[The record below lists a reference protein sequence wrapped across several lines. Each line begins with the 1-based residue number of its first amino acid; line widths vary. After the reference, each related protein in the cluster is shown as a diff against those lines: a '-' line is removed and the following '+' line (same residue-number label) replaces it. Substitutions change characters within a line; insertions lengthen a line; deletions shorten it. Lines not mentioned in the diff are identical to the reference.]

1 MKTRQL
7 FIVDDDE
14 LVLEIMGNYLKD
26 KFKSYHIKT
35 FKTGE
40 DCINNL
46 NLKPDIIV
54 LDYYLDGNDVNAE
67 DGLATLKKIKEAS
80 RKIEIVILTKN
91 DNEEVALNCLKY
103 GAADYI
109 IKNNISHIHLQL
121 SLENINAKLDAVEK
135 AKDSKY
141 TTMIAVVI
149 LIILGIVFSLI
160 NYFI

>member
-67 DGLATLKKIKEAS
+67 DWLATLKKIKEAS
-80 RKIEIVILTKN
+80 LKIEIVILTKN